1 MCGLPPIL
9 TLQVSFSWWRHLRL
23 SFVNLV
29 LRFAVVPSTWKSSMV
44 VPVIN
49 RDGDPTSLDSY
60 RPTSLSSCA
69 LKKFRAPDLCSHR
82 APHPATTR
90 PFPSRHPLVQP
101 RGTLRLRRHEHTF
114 AAFRDIKKAF
124 DSCWIEA
131 TLLRFFDFC
140 VMGSLWHSLVNFLC
154 GTLSQVRL
162 GSVSSL
168 GQNSFLWLK
177 PLLFMPAFAC
187 AGQELVWFWH
197 FLSVLRRYQMVQKG
211 WTQLEVSG
219 GWLQLIRA
227 AHQRPGSHQSG
238 TVEEWSR
245 ASTLRRSECS
255 KGSRVRMAAL
265 GREDS
270 ATKAGLEA
278 ALRCVK
284 EQDKAG
290 VSPGRDPVPE
300 VTFEAARVRGKQLS
314 SQWQISHAQ
323 NSMLCKQL

>member
-1 MCGLPPIL
+1 MVTVDPLPETQVRAMAHAVWAQPI
-9 TLQVSFSWWRHLRL
+9 SAR
-23 SFVNLV
+23 
-29 LRFAVVPSTWKSSMV
+29 
-44 VPVIN
+44 
-49 RDGDPTSLDSY
+49 
-60 RPTSLSSCA
+60 
-69 LKKFRAPDLCSHR
+69 
-82 APHPATTR
+82 
-90 PFPSRHPLVQP
+90 
-101 RGTLRLRRHEHTF
+101 
-114 AAFRDIKKAF
+114 
-124 DSCWIEA
+124 EA
-131 TLLRFFDFC
+131 T
-140 VMGSLWHSLVNFLC
+140 
-154 GTLSQVRL
+154 SQ
-162 GSVSSL
+162 
-168 GQNSFLWLK
+168 
-177 PLLFMPAFAC
+177 
-187 AGQELVWFWH
+187 
-197 FLSVLRRYQMVQKG
+197 
-211 WTQLEVSG
+211 
-219 GWLQLIRA
+219 
-227 AHQRPGSHQSG
+227 G